1 MMADPIERTA
11 AVAAVATADIDNHN
25 HHHVPPAFDI
35 DGASVMSRA
44 TMYSYTSKRR
54 TNTSRG
60 YKTDPPPFKSSSSSS
75 VNSNNRQTQQRQSGT
90 TLLS

>member
-11 AVAAVATADIDNHN
+11 AVTAVATADIDNHN

-54 TNTSRG
+54 TNGSRG
-60 YKTDPPPFKSSSSSS
+60 YKTDPS